1 MGNIS
6 RFLSITVLTAVVC
19 LSGYKLLG
27 ISWQYAHEE
36 QVREQLMK
44 YRQEQLTG
52 PSPNKLMDHSPE
64 HPSEAQS
71 NPFITDLQNEINKD
85 IAGWLTI
92 PNTLIDY
99 AFVMPQDND
108 FYLKHDLYG
117 EEAAAGSLF
126 MDCNASKDFTDFNTF
141 IYGHKMKNN
150 SMLSDIALFS
160 EVEFFDANKYGTIFL
175 EDRTLTLEIFAYMVI
190 RSDDEIIYCG
200 PFERAADR
208 KAFWAYIEENACNFR
223 EPDKKGRVVT
233 LSTCSYA
240 FNDARSV
247 LLANVY

>member
-1 MGNIS
+1 MGNIN
-6 RFLSITVLTAVVC
+6 RFLSITVLIAVAC
-19 LSGYKLLG
+19 FSGYKLLVM
-27 ISWQYAHEE
+27 SWQYAHEE
-36 QVREQLMK
+36 RVKEQMLQYRREHLMENSPEQLSG
-44 YRQEQLTG
+44 T
-52 PSPNKLMDHSPE
+52 
-64 HPSEAQS
+64 QS
-71 NPFITDLQNEINKD
+71 NPFIANLQNEINKD

-92 PNTLIDY
+92 PNTQIDY

-108 FYLKHDLYG
+108 FYLKHDLYRK
-117 EEAAAGSLF
+117 EAAAGSLF
-126 MDCNASKDFTDFNTF
+126 MDCNASKDFTDFNTI

-150 SMLSDIALFS
+150 SMLSEIALFS
-160 EVEFFDANKYGTIFL
+160 DEEFFDSNTYGTIL
-175 EDRTLTLEIFAYMVI
+175 LKDKTLTLEIFAYMVI
-190 RSDDEIIYCG
+190 RSDDEIIYGG

-208 KAFWAYIEENACNFR
+208 KAFWTYIEENARNFR